1 MIVTMKKMFIV
12 GAFLCL
18 SFMLY
23 PDTLKWHVDV
33 EYKNDEIVSVLLS
46 SDLTMKVVDDALVFE
61 GTDSNNSFALADISG
76 FRYVKRE
83 VSGIQEVSSET
94 FVVTADELQIVGLP
108 DGTAVRVYDLKGVL
122 VVDGK
127 VDGVFR
133 LTFDRLPGG
142 VYIVNYGDVSRK
154 IVVGKRE
161 R

>member
-1 MIVTMKKMFIV
+1 MIVSMKKMCIV

-23 PDTLKWHVDV
+23 SDTLKWHVDV
-33 EYKNDEIVSVLLS
+33 EYKNDEVVSVLLS

-61 GTDSNNSFALADISG
+61 GADSDNSFALADIAG

-83 VSGIQEVSSET
+83 VSGIREVSTET
-94 FVVTADELQIVGLP
+94 FVVTADGLQIAGLP

-122 VVDGK
+122 VADGQ

-133 LTFDRLPGG
+133 LVFDRLAAG

-154 IVVGKRE
+154 IVVGKRG

>member
-1 MIVTMKKMFIV
+1 MKKMCIV

-23 PDTLKWHVDV
+23 SDTLKWHVDV
-33 EYKNDEIVSVLLS
+33 EYKNDEVVSVLLS

-61 GTDSNNSFALADISG
+61 GADSDNSFALADIAG

-83 VSGIQEVSSET
+83 VSGIRELSTET
-94 FVVTADELQIVGLP
+94 FVVTADGLQIAGLP
-108 DGTAVRVYDLKGVL
+108 DGTAVRVYDLKGEL
-122 VVDGK
+122 VADGQ

-133 LTFDRLPGG
+133 LAFDRLAAG

-154 IVVGKRE
+154 IVVGKRG

>member
-1 MIVTMKKMFIV
+1 MKKMCIV

-23 PDTLKWHVDV
+23 SDALKWHVDV
-33 EYKNDEIVSVLLS
+33 EYKNDEVVSVLLS

-61 GTDSNNSFALADISG
+61 GADSDNSFALADISG

-83 VSGIQEVSSET
+83 VSGIQEVSTET
-94 FVVTADELQIVGLP
+94 FVVTADGLQIAGLP

-122 VVDGK
+122 VADGQ

-133 LTFDRLPGG
+133 LAFDRLTAG

-154 IVVGKRE
+154 IVVGKRG